1 LLLVEID
8 IVEVKEKVCMVQWV
22 LLPVVAGFLLLGLTV
37 LILAP
42 IYLPYVKQ
50 VVRAIRE
57 RIVEMK
63 NMWRE

>member
-1 LLLVEID
+1 
-8 IVEVKEKVCMVQWV
+8 MVQWV